1 MGHGIENVGVIDN
14 VLLRGTSAWHDLGI
28 VVDEDL
34 TAEQAGE
41 KCGLMSDV
49 VPWELEALGPVR
61 PDGTRPRIT
70 VDSHVANVRMS
81 DVLGNPIERLLGI
94 VGSEYSI
101 CQNRELAQFADALAQ
116 TGKVVI
122 ESCGSILGGK
132 KVWFLCRG
140 EQFSVGGVDKLF
152 PYICVSNSHDGTN
165 AIRVTPTTIRVVCK
179 NTLQLVVPQEDGT
192 RPETAAI
199 AIRHS
204 GKIAD
209 KLVQA
214 KLALQYYQTTLAR
227 NKELYEAMAEKKIE
241 RKQALEL
248 FASAYSNFWE
258 VATKE
263 DLESSDAKVSHL
275 AELRNGRM
283 AKAAQ
288 DFLERYDAEKQQLGL
303 NDCPWLAFNAMSGY
317 IQHQKTARGN
327 DDRARV
333 ERRIESNLFGLNAT
347 RTQEVLCASLAL
359 AS

>member
-1 MGHGIENVGVIDN
+1 MSHEIENVGVIDN
-14 VLLRGTSAWHDLGI
+14 VVLRGERAWHNLGV
-28 VVDEDL
+28 VVDQDL
-34 TAEQAGE
+34 TAVQAGE

-49 VPWELEALGPVR
+49 EPWELEALGPVQ
-61 PDGTRPRIT
+61 PDGSRARIT
-70 VDSHVANVRMS
+70 VNSHVANIRMA
-81 DVLGNPIERLLGI
+81 DVLGNPIHKLLGV
-94 VGSEYSI
+94 VGSEYAI
-101 CQNRELAQFADALAQ
+101 CQNRELAEFADALSQ
-116 TGKVVI
+116 TGKVVV
-122 ESCGSILGGK
+122 ESCGSIQGGK

-140 EQFSVGGVDKLF
+140 DSFNVGSVDKVY

-165 AIRVTPTTIRVVCK
+165 AIRVTPTTVRVVCS
-179 NTLQLVVPQEDGT
+179 NTLHLVIPQEDGT
-192 RPETAAI
+192 RPESAAI

-209 KLVQA
+209 KLEQA
-214 KLALQYYQTTLAR
+214 KLALQYYQSTLAR

-263 DLESSDAKVSHL
+263 ELESTDKKVAHL

-283 AKAAQ
+283 DKAAQ
-288 DFLERYDAEKQQLGL
+288 AFLERYDSEKKQLGL
-303 NDCPWLAFNAMSGY
+303 NDCPWLAFNAVSGY
-317 IQHQKTARGN
+317 IQHQKSARGA
-327 DDRARV
+327 DDQARV

-347 RTQEVLCASLAL
+347 RTQEVLAASLAL